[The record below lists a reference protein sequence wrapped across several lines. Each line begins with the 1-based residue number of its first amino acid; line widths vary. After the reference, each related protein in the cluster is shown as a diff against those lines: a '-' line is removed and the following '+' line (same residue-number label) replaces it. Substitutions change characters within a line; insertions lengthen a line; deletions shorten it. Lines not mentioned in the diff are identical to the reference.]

1 MRGMFIIP
9 LFVSG
14 PFKGGDGGLD
24 FMLSYDG
31 SRKIII
37 AVLLLILAG
46 CAGPEEKRSFTLF
59 YPEPPELPRLQ
70 WLTAF
75 TGAKDIE
82 PERSAFDK
90 FVVGEEAGTRR
101 LDKPYGVAMH
111 NGKIYVCDT
120 NKTVTI
126 FDLGKKSYGP
136 LKGAV
141 GPGKLLQPVNVS
153 IDKEDNKYVS
163 DPVRGQVVIFDRNDA
178 YVRALGEPGTWKPVD
193 AVVLDD
199 RLYVADMKNGAVVVM
214 DKTTGAVL
222 KKIGRGGDPVQ
233 NLYMPTNLA
242 FDKDGDLYVSDSGK
256 FAVLKFDRDG
266 HYKGAVGKLGTN
278 PGSFAR
284 PKGIA
289 VDRENRL
296 YVVDASFDN
305 VQVFSS
311 DRLLLFWFGHFGKSG
326 RNPGELYLPA
336 KAAIDY
342 DDVEYFKQYADPKFE
357 IEYIVLVTSQFGDN
371 MVNVFG
377 YGKEKGKHYPSDAE
391 LKKQLQER
399 LEKMRK
405 EQPKA
410 KHDVSRKEQQ

>member
-1 MRGMFIIP
+1 MI
-9 LFVSG
+9 
-14 PFKGGDGGLD
+14 KGEGVRFTSDGRL
-24 FMLSYDG
+24 
-31 SRKIII
+31 KKTII
-37 AVLLLILAG
+37 ALLLLILAG
-46 CAGPEEKRSFTLF
+46 CAGPEEKASFTLF
-59 YPEPPELPRLQ
+59 YPMPPELPRLQ

-75 TGAKDIE
+75 SGAKDVE

-90 FVVGEEAGTRR
+90 FVIGEEDGRRR
-101 LDKPYGVAMH
+101 LNKPYGVAMH
-111 NGKIYVCDT
+111 DGKIYVCDT
-120 NKTVTI
+120 NQTVMV
-126 FDLGKKSYGP
+126 FDFKKKKYGP
-136 LKGAV
+136 LKGAI

-153 IDKEDNKYVS
+153 VDKEDNKYVS
-163 DPVRGQVVIFDRNDA
+163 DPVRGQVVMFDRNDA

-193 AVVLDD
+193 AIVFED

-233 NLYMPTNLA
+233 NLFMPTNLA
-242 FDKDGDLYVSDSGK
+242 FDKDGDLYVSDAGK

-266 HYKGAVGKLGTN
+266 HYKGAVGKLGTT
-278 PGSFAR
+278 PGTFAR

-289 VDRENRL
+289 VDKGKRL

-311 DRLLLFWFGHFGKSG
+311 ERSLLFWFGHFGKSG
-326 RNPGELYLPA
+326 RNPGELFLPA
-336 KAAIDY
+336 KVAVDY
-342 DDVEYFKQYADPKFE
+342 DDVKYFERYADPKFK

-377 YGKEKGKHYPSDAE
+377 YGNERGKHYPSDAE
-391 LKKQLQER
+391 LKKQLEER
-399 LEKMRK
+399 FERIRE

-410 KHDVSRKEQQ
+410 KHDGSGKEQQ